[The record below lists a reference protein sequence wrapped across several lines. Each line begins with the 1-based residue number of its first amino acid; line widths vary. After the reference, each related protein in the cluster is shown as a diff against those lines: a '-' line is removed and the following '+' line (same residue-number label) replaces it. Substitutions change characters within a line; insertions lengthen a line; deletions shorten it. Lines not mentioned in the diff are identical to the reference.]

1 MLHFPTQCKDS
12 LWGWPQ
18 ARSQVD
24 GAPSAAAPPQPTLLM
39 LGSGPTP
46 APMTP
51 SRLPMHPLT
60 PQDHPHTPP
69 SFLKPRD
76 AHGWSMLSAS
86 HTRAH
91 SMPLPLSQAGTI
103 APLPQ
108 TWKLRLRSE
117 AGGPPSGPS
126 DCGLGSWLLL
136 NQWIPCSSSSHL
148 PGMWVSPCKHMQ
160 SRQDPSLRPWVERP
174 ARRHACPRAG
184 EAWLRAKARSSA
196 AHGPPSR
203 AHFSPSLA
211 LSLLIHE
218 MGSTL

>member
-1 MLHFPTQCKDS
+1 MQRFSLGLASGSVPGGRGPVCGSPSPAHPADARLWPHSSPNDS
-12 LWGWPQ
+12 F
-18 ARSQVD
+18 S
-24 GAPSAAAPPQPTLLM
+24 PSHA
-39 LGSGPTP
+39 
-46 APMTP
+46 
-51 SRLPMHPLT
+51 PLT

-91 SMPLPLSQAGTI
+91 SMPLPPSQAGTI

-136 NQWIPCSSSSHL
+136 NQWIPCSGSSHL

-160 SRQDPSLRPWVERP
+160 SHQDPSLRPWVERP
-174 ARRHACPRAG
+174 ARRHACPGAG
-184 EAWLRAKARSSA
+184 EAWLRAQARSSA

-203 AHFSPSLA
+203 AHFSHSLA